1 MADSSRSDAKLI
13 NVKYKEIIMPSDGQ
27 DTEQWKQKYYDQLD
41 LLEQKEHQWE
51 LLENTLK
58 RALGRLSLAAEGQHK
73 PLDRQLSELRNAIKY
88 SIDHQQLDAIVDDIS
103 HLLTQFEEK
112 QASAER
118 KVISALETL
127 FSSLEFP
134 AKFHKLHKKLLKR
147 LSRADDEQTAALL
160 DDSIKLLKQLIS
172 YAAGNGQAEAA
183 GGGLFGRL
191 FKQDRPAASAQTT
204 NDTADESSSTSLQGY
219 KSCLLEFLQQL
230 EQQLDADA
238 SANGQLAAFKI
249 STRDA
254 HNESELRKL
263 SSQLSTILQ
272 LVVNQPSQQPGS
284 PAAVMQNAG
293 PVNYA
298 AQDTSTQPSIQELLI
313 RLLEQLIV
321 PSEFQPLA
329 DKMKQRLEAET
340 QTADW
345 KQLLKDVAQLINTI
359 RTHLQNEKH
368 EFEDFLQQVT
378 DRLKLMD
385 QFLQSETSQL
395 DQAQTRG
402 ADFDQT
408 FTQNVDDIRLDVNQA
423 IELSS
428 LKTAVNSKLDTI
440 STHIVS
446 YRQYEANRVE
456 HSRQQ
461 VHAMQSRMQT
471 LEQETQ
477 ALKQTL
483 VEKNRQAM
491 FDTLTAI
498 PNRLFYEQRA
508 AEEISRWKRFANPL
522 SLVVWDIDFFK
533 KVNDIYGHKA
543 GDKVLKTV
551 AQLLNQRIRETDFLA
566 RYGGEEFVML
576 LPGTQQDECLQL
588 VNELRQQVADCG
600 FHYHGEAVT
609 ITVSC
614 GISSFREGDS
624 LDSVFDRADRAL
636 YKAKE
641 NGRNQCMLATD

>member
-1 MADSSRSDAKLI
+1 
-13 NVKYKEIIMPSDGQ
+13 MPSDGPA
-27 DTEQWKQKYYDQLD
+27 TEQWKQKYYDQLD

-51 LLENTLK
+51 LLENSLK

-73 PLDRQLSELRNAIKY
+73 PLDRQLAELRNAIKH
-88 SIDHQQLDAIVDDIS
+88 SIDHQQLDTIVDDIS
-103 HLLTQFEEK
+103 RLLSQFEE
-112 QASAER
+112 QQSSAER
-118 KVISALETL
+118 KVISALEQL
-127 FSSLEFP
+127 FSSLKFP
-134 AKFHKLHKKLLKR
+134 ASFQKPHKKLLKR
-147 LSRADDEQTAALL
+147 FNRADDEQTTELL
-160 DDSIKLLKQLIS
+160 SESINLLKQLIAHNIDS
-172 YAAGNGQAEAA
+172 ADDGASRAG
-183 GGGLFGRL
+183 LLGRL
-191 FKQDRPAASAQTT
+191 FKQNKSAAVSAQTAE
-204 NDTADESSSTSLQGY
+204 ADENNDSPSSLQGY
-219 KSCLLEFLQQL
+219 KNCLLDFLLHL
-230 EQQLDADA
+230 EQQLDSTD
-238 SANGQLAAFKI
+238 SAHGQLAAYKI

-254 HNESELRKL
+254 DGESELRQL
-263 SSQLSTILQ
+263 SSQLSSILHITTIQ
-272 LVVNQPSQQPGS
+272 PQKTGSNQSTDKLNAS
-284 PAAVMQNAG
+284 PAA
-293 PVNYA
+293 YA
-298 AQDTSTQPSIQELLI
+298 AQDTSLQPSIQELLI

-321 PSEFQPLA
+321 PAEFQHLA
-329 DKMKQRLEAET
+329 DQMKHRLETET

-359 RTHLQNEKH
+359 RSHIQNEKH
-368 EFEDFLQQVT
+368 EFENFLQQVT
-378 DRLKLMD
+378 DRLKVMD
-385 QFLQSETSQL
+385 QFLQLETTNL

-402 ADFDQT
+402 EDFDQT

-423 IELSS
+423 VELSS

-440 STHIVS
+440 SSHIIS
-446 YRQYEANRVE
+446 YRQYETDRVE
-456 HSRQQ
+456 NSRQQ
-461 VHAMQSRMQT
+461 VLDMQNRMQT

-477 ALKQTL
+477 SLKQT
-483 VEKNRQAM
+483 VIEKNRQAM
-491 FDTLTAI
+491 YDTLTAI

-508 AEEISRWKRFANPL
+508 NEEISRWKRFSNPL

-533 KVNDIYGHKA
+533 KVNDTYGHKA

-551 AQLLNQRIRETDFLA
+551 AQLLDQRIRDTDFLA

-588 VNELRQQVADCG
+588 VNELRKQVADCG

-641 NGRNQCMLATD
+641 NGRNQCMLASD

>member
-1 MADSSRSDAKLI
+1 
-13 NVKYKEIIMPSDGQ
+13 MPSDGQ
-27 DTEQWKQKYYDQLD
+27 ATEQWKQKYYDQLD

-73 PLDRQLSELRNAIKY
+73 PLDRQLSELRNAIKH

-103 HLLTQFEEK
+103 RLLSQFEE
-112 QASAER
+112 QQTSAER
-118 KVISALETL
+118 KIISALEQL
-127 FSSLEFP
+127 FSSLQFP
-134 AKFHKLHKKLLKR
+134 AKFHKAHKKLLKQ
-147 LSRADDEQTAALL
+147 LNRADDEQSATVLN
-160 DDSIKLLKQLIS
+160 DSIHLLKQLI
-172 YAAGNGQAEAA
+172 AQTADKDQAEVST
-183 GGGLFGRL
+183 GGLFGRL
-191 FKQDRPAASAQTT
+191 FKQDKPSATSAETT
-204 NDTADESSSTSLQGY
+204 AEPTGNNSSSSLQGY
-219 KSCLLEFLQQL
+219 KNCLLDFLLQL
-230 EQQLDADA
+230 EQQLDSDD

-254 HNESELRKL
+254 RDESALRQV
-263 SSQLSTILQ
+263 SSQLSAILQ
-272 LVVNQPSQQPGS
+272 LTAKAQQTGNNRSLSLAADVS
-284 PAAVMQNAG
+284 PVA
-293 PVNYA
+293 YA
-298 AQDTSTQPSIQELLI
+298 ARDNSLQPSIQELLI

-321 PSEFQPLA
+321 PVDFQPLA
-329 DKMKQRLEAET
+329 DQMKQRLESET
-340 QTADW
+340 QNADW

-359 RTHLQNEKH
+359 RSHIQNEKH
-368 EFEDFLQQVT
+368 EFENFLQQVT
-378 DRLKLMD
+378 DRLKVMD
-385 QFLQSETSQL
+385 QFLQSETTHL

-408 FTQNVDDIRLDVNQA
+408 FTRKVDDIRLDVHQA
-423 IELSS
+423 VELSS

-440 STHIVS
+440 SSHIIS
-446 YRQYEANRVE
+446 YRQYETNRVE
-456 HSRQQ
+456 NSRQQ
-461 VHAMQSRMQT
+461 VLEMQSRMQS

-477 ALKQTL
+477 ALKKT
-483 VEKNRQAM
+483 VIEKNRQARY
-491 FDTLTAI
+491 DTLTAI

-508 AEEISRWKRFANPL
+508 AEEISRWKRFSNPL

-533 KVNDIYGHKA
+533 KVNDTYGHKA

-551 AQLLNQRIRETDFLA
+551 AQLLEQRIRDTDFLA

-588 VNELRQQVADCG
+588 VNDLREQVAECG
-600 FHYHGEAVT
+600 FHYHGDAVT

-641 NGRNQCMLATD
+641 NGRNQCVLAND

>member
-1 MADSSRSDAKLI
+1 
-13 NVKYKEIIMPSDGQ
+13 MPSDGQ

-73 PLDRQLSELRNAIKY
+73 PLDRQLSELRNAIKH

-103 HLLTQFEEK
+103 RLLSQFEEK

-118 KVISALETL
+118 KVTSALETL

-134 AKFHKLHKKLLKR
+134 AEFHKVHKKLLKQ
-147 LSRADDEQTAALL
+147 LSRADDEQITALL
-160 DDSIKLLKQLIS
+160 DDCIKLLKQLIS
-172 YAAGNGQAEAA
+172 YAAGNTQAETA
-183 GGGLFGRL
+183 GGGLFGRF
-191 FKQDRPAASAQTT
+191 FKQDKPAASAQTT
-204 NDTADESSSTSLQGY
+204 NDTAYESPSTSLQGY

-249 STRDA
+249 TTRDA
-254 HNESELRKL
+254 HNESELRQL

-272 LVVNQPSQQPGS
+272 LAINPTSQQPS
-284 PAAVMQNAG
+284 YPAPDMHNAI

-298 AQDTSTQPSIQELLI
+298 AQDTSVQPSIQELLI

-329 DKMKQRLEAET
+329 DQMKQRLEAES

-378 DRLKLMD
+378 DRLKIMD
-385 QFLQSETSQL
+385 QFLQSETTQL

-446 YRQYEANRVE
+446 YRQYEEDRVE

-461 VHAMQSRMQT
+461 VQAMQSRMQT

-477 ALKQTL
+477 TLKQT
-483 VEKNRQAM
+483 VIEKNRQAM

>member
-1 MADSSRSDAKLI
+1 
-13 NVKYKEIIMPSDGQ
+13 MPSDGQ

-73 PLDRQLSELRNAIKY
+73 PLDRQLSELRNAIKH

-134 AKFHKLHKKLLKR
+134 AEFNKLHKKLLKR
-147 LSRADDEQTAALL
+147 LSRADDAQTAALL
-160 DDSIKLLKQLIS
+160 DDSIQLLKQLIN

-191 FKQDRPAASAQTT
+191 FKQDKPAASAQTT

-219 KSCLLEFLQQL
+219 KSCLLEFLQLL
-230 EQQLDADA
+230 EQQLDAGA

-254 HNESELRKL
+254 LNESELRKL

-284 PAAVMQNAG
+284 PAAVMHNVS
-293 PVNYA
+293 PVAYA
-298 AQDTSTQPSIQELLI
+298 AQDTSVQPSIQELLI

-321 PSEFQPLA
+321 PPEFQPLA
-329 DKMKQRLEAET
+329 DQMKQRLEAET

-345 KQLLKDVAQLINTI
+345 KLLLKDVAQLINTI

>member
-1 MADSSRSDAKLI
+1 
-13 NVKYKEIIMPSDGQ
+13 MPSDGQ

-73 PLDRQLSELRNAIKY
+73 PLDRQLSELRNAIKH

-134 AKFHKLHKKLLKR
+134 AEFNKLHKKLLKR
-147 LSRADDEQTAALL
+147 LSRADDEQTATLL

-183 GGGLFGRL
+183 GAGLFGRL
-191 FKQDRPAASAQTT
+191 FKQDKPAASAQTS
-204 NDTADESSSTSLQGY
+204 NDMADESPPTSLQGY

-321 PSEFQPLA
+321 PPEFQPLA
-329 DKMKQRLEAET
+329 DQMKQRLEAET
-340 QTADW
+340 QTGDW
-345 KQLLKDVAQLINTI
+345 KLLLKDVAQLINTI

-395 DQAQTRG
+395 DQAKTRG
-402 ADFDQT
+402 DDFDQT
-408 FTQNVDDIRLDVNQA
+408 FSQNVDDIRLDVNQA

-461 VHAMQSRMQT
+461 VHAMQNRMQT